1 MCEEEISEH
10 REKKTQIV
18 WVKTKKRAMVIIEL
32 STKRRRILTE
42 NGISVSKRNRR
53 VREGGK

>member
-42 NGISVSKRNRR
+42 NGISVSKRKRR